1 MPPAPAG
8 DITQLLGEMQRGDA
22 RAADRLLPV
31 VYEELRRLARTYFH
45 QEPTEHT
52 LQPTALVHEAYLRL
66 VDGGVDWQGRAHFFG
81 VAARA
86 MRRILIDHARARR
99 ADKRGGGAVRA
110 SLEAIDDADGV
121 MPPDEYLLSLDEG
134 LQELAKLDE
143 QQARVVE
150 MRFFGGLNVEET
162 AAVLDVSPRTVKRDW
177 AMAKGW
183 LHRFITKGEG

>member
-8 DITQLLGEMQRGDA
+8 DITQLLGELQRGDA

-99 ADKRGGGAVRA
+99 ADKRGGGVPRA
-110 SLEAIDDADGV
+110 SLDAIDVADGL

-134 LQELAKLDE
+134 LQELARLDE

-162 AAVLDVSPRTVKRDW
+162 AAVLDISPRTVKRDW

>member
-1 MPPAPAG
+1 VPPAPAG
-8 DITQLLGEMQRGDA
+8 DITQLLGELQRGDS

-110 SLEAIDDADGV
+110 PLDAIDAAHGE

-134 LQELAKLDE
+134 LQELAKLDQ

-183 LHRFITKGEG
+183 LHRFITKGER